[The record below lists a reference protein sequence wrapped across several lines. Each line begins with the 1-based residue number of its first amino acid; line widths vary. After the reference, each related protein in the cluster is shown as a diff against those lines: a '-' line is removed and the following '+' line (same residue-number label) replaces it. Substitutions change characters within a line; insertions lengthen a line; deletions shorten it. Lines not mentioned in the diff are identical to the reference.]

1 MALGPHTSV
10 FAVGPHSCSFSAQ
23 GELLQDEIKMLF
35 RQFSQ
40 KGSLLLWLWEWPLGF
55 PFKKE
60 LARKLEER
68 SRQPPASAP
77 AGSILGSEPRL
88 VLVGIS
94 GQVLGMMGG
103 GGGWTLTV
111 STHVGPSKSW
121 PMFSAQPHPPFPSSI
136 VSDLLH
142 LSPRLP
148 PPTALPLPLLPL
160 SQALPSANT
169 LHL

>member
-1 MALGPHTSV
+1 MIHYPFRSVPGEEFLALGPHTSV

-35 RQFSQ
+35 RQFLQ

-77 AGSILGSEPRL
+77 AGSIPGSEPRL
-88 VLVGIS
+88 VLIGS
-94 GQVLGMMGG
+94 YGQVLGMME
-103 GGGWTLTV
+103 GWTLTV
-111 STHVGPSKSW
+111 SIQCG
-121 PMFSAQPHPPFPSSI
+121 
-136 VSDLLH
+136 
-142 LSPRLP
+142 
-148 PPTALPLPLLPL
+148 
-160 SQALPSANT
+160 T
-169 LHL
+169 L